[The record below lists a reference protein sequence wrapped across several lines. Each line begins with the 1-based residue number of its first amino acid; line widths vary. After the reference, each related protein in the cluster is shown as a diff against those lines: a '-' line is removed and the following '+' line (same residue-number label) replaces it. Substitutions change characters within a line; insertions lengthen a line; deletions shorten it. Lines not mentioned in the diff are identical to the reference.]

1 MYRTTLIRALGLA
14 LLVAATL
21 VPAAP
26 AGNPPGFTVGSGC
39 AAQCIESAIVT
50 TTASTAKLVVKTTV
64 PARLEISVWAETPS
78 GTPGGLAANTTM
90 TRTIKR
96 WAPKRATF
104 RNLQPDTTYDIVV
117 RAIDAKG
124 RKASR
129 SGTFKTRKVQTSGH
143 TGPGGFSSGL
153 GCSAECIQRALF
165 SQRQPAG
172 RTVHGDFKMAVDAR
186 IRIVVSRQY
195 GDVGVV
201 SDQSS
206 PGLVRSWK
214 TQVGGL
220 DYGSLY
226 HVSVRATDREGRT
239 SLRRGTF
246 RTVSASVLVTLHKIK
261 VINDGDKIGRG
272 ELYFDYW
279 GDGDL
284 LAGSGWMKLGSGDWF
299 APRFPGTSRP
309 GVFFR
314 TSGDGD
320 ATFSTV
326 VVADECDA
334 VLMKNCLR
342 EATAGG
348 IVCFSACAGGTF
360 RLKDILSG
368 ALPGWYGTGASQP
381 AGHDGYFAFQTGSTY
396 VKFLVIATVDIDVE
410 WP

>member
-1 MYRTTLIRALGLA
+1 MLRSTLLRATAAAA
-14 LLVAATL
+14 LLAASSASVAA
-21 VPAAP
+21 AAP
-26 AGNPPGFTVGSGC
+26 EPGFTVGSGC
-39 AAQCIESAIVT
+39 AAQCIEKATVT

-64 PARLEISVWAETPS
+64 PAKLEISVWSEVPS
-78 GTPGGLAANTTM
+78 GTPGGLAQNTTL

-124 RKASR
+124 QKASR
-129 SGTFKTRKVQTSGH
+129 TGTFRTRKMQTTGIG
-143 TGPGGFSSGL
+143 GPGGLSAGL

-165 SQRQPAG
+165 SQRSPSG
-172 RTVHGDFKMAVDAR
+172 RIAYVDLKTAVDAKLR
-186 IRIVVSRQY
+186 VIVSRQY

-206 PGLVRSWK
+206 PGFVRSWK
-214 TQVGGL
+214 PQVGGL

-246 RTVSASVLVTLHKIK
+246 ETVSATVLVTLHKIR
-261 VINDGDKIGRG
+261 VLNDGDKIGRG
-272 ELYFDYW
+272 ELYFGYW
-279 GDGDL
+279 GNEEPITGQ
-284 LAGSGWMKLGSGDWF
+284 GWMKLGSGDWF
-299 APRFPGTSRP
+299 APRFHGTSRP

-314 TSGDGD
+314 GPANGD
-320 ATFSTV
+320 ASFRVFVS
-326 VVADECDA
+326 ASECDA
-334 VLMKNCLR
+334 VFMSNCLL
-342 EATAGG
+342 EATDGEYCG
-348 IVCFSACAGGTF
+348 DACAGGTF
-360 RLKDILSG
+360 RLEDVLSG

-396 VKFLVIATVDIDVE
+396 VKFLVLATVDVEVE